1 MWRKNTFKVVVDGP
15 LDRAI
20 KGAPEDT
27 SEGAFKHALS
37 DLHIDVK
44 KVHLRLHLRVNLRLH
59 LKVSFYGV
67 LEGELVSATEDAFEG
82 TSEGAPKTVFR
93 DLYKDVPESYKFI
106 SREYISENLPMAA
119 SEM

>member
-44 KVHLRLHLRVNLRLH
+44 KVHLRLHL
-59 LKVSFYGV
+59 KVSFDGV